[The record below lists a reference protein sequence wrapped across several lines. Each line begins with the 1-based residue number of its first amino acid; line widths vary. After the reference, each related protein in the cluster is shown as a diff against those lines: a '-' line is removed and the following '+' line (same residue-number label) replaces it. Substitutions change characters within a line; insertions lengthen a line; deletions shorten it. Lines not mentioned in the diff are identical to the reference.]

1 MFPLVLALE
10 NPIQFVIFLGKGT
23 TQVTCEWTL
32 HCYNYTTLPGTHWQT
47 LANHKQKQP
56 PNGQGMDLPG
66 LASHL
71 HQALSVKEGSLESQ
85 KELWRTITGACHRG
99 VEYLGFLLTVG
110 MGLKNEGY
118 PKEVKEPSENIGK
131 LMTYVNTVYTLK
143 LGEQYFQI
151 NPLQSLEIWPTHHY
165 INILKYWEIHQQ

>member
-1 MFPLVLALE
+1 M
-10 NPIQFVIFLGKGT
+10 
-23 TQVTCEWTL
+23 TCEWTL

-56 PNGQGMDLPG
+56 PSGQGMDLPG

-110 MGLKNEGY
+110 MGLKNERY

-151 NPLQSLEIWPTHHY
+151 NPLQSLEIWTTHHY